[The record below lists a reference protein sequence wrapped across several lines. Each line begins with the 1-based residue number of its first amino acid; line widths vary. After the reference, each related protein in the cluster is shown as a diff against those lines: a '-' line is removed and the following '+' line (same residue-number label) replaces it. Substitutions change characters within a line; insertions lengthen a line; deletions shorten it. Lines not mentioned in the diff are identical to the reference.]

1 LLTIFNRSQII
12 YLPPPPERPVTPSPL
27 KRETMS
33 TQIAALLRR
42 AILTGELPPGAQVV
56 EATLALR
63 LGASRGPLRE
73 AMRQLIDEG
82 LLVSVPYTGTR
93 VVDISVQDINDIYA
107 MRTCLE
113 QFAFEQVW
121 PRRGDR
127 FATDLAARNRALHDA
142 IDRADDVG
150 AIEAELDLH
159 GLAYERAGNRLL
171 LTTWT
176 ALRGRLQLYWA
187 AHHRAHGLTGP
198 RRESHD
204 DYISLAVGDD
214 LAKMQAE
221 IREHMR
227 RGLEKTKAF
236 VESRTDPT
244 ASPSTERTEGRS
256 G

>member
-1 LLTIFNRSQII
+1 VI
-12 YLPPPPERPVTPSPL
+12 PSPL

-42 AILTGELPPGAQVV
+42 EILTGETPPGAQLV
-56 EATLALR
+56 ETSLALR

-93 VVDISVQDINDIYA
+93 VTDISVQDINDIYA

-121 PRRGDR
+121 NWRDDA
-127 FATDLAARNRALHDA
+127 FAADLQARNDALQAA
-142 IDRADDVG
+142 IDAADDVR

-159 GLAYERAGNRLL
+159 GLAYERAGNRIL

-176 ALRGRLQLYWA
+176 GLRGRLQLYWA
-187 AHHRAHGLTGP
+187 AHHRAHGMFGP
-198 RRESHD
+198 LRESHD
-204 DYISLAVGDD
+204 DYIRLAIGDSLDA
-214 LAKMQAE
+214 MRAE
-221 IREHMR
+221 IRSHMR
-227 RGLEKTKAF
+227 RGFETTRAF
-236 VESRTDPT
+236 VEQRSRTAPH
-244 ASPSTERTEGRS
+244 ARS
-256 G
+256 DQGGN